1 MVNTPSTTGICGYD
15 PDTVSIR
22 GKDLVTELMGKVG
35 FTQMIL
41 FQLTGRVPEPRQVT
55 ILDAVLVTI
64 MEHGLVPSA
73 VVARLT
79 HYGAPESVQGAIAAG
94 LLGVGDRFAG
104 TASECAEVLAPIASV
119 AKAKRPEVALATV
132 RSYRERKRPIP
143 GFGHTIHRTEDP
155 RAKRLVE
162 IVDAAGAQGDFVDAL
177 AELEKAV
184 EKELGRKLVT
194 NVSAAIGA
202 ALGEAGVPAK
212 AVRGIVLTAR
222 CAGLAGHVYEEMNN
236 SASQAMWDAAEGAVD
251 YVPPK

>member
-1 MVNTPSTTGICGYD
+1 MDKTPNTTRICGYD

-22 GKDLVTELMGKVG
+22 GKDLVTELMGKVS
-35 FTQMIL
+35 FTEMML
-41 FQLTGRVPEPRQVT
+41 LQLTGNTPEKRQVT

-79 HYGAPESVQGAIAAG
+79 HYGAPESMQGAIAAG

-104 TASECAEVLAPIASV
+104 TAGECAEVLAPIA
-119 AKAKRPEVALATV
+119 AAAPAQRLEIARATV

-143 GFGHTIHRTEDP
+143 GFGHTIHRKEDP

-162 IVDAAGAQGDFVDAL
+162 IVTAAGAKGDFVQAL
-177 AELEKAV
+177 AVLEEAV
-184 EKELGRKLVT
+184 EKVLGRKLVT

-202 ALGEAGVPAK
+202 ALGEAGVPPK

-236 SASQAMWDAAEGAVD
+236 PVSQAMWDAAEGAVD
-251 YVPPK
+251 YEP